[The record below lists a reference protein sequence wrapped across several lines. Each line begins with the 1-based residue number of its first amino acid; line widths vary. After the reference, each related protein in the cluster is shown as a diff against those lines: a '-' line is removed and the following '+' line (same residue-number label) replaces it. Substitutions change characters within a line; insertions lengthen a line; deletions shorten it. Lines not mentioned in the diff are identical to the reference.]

1 MHSVNSVEF
10 CKRAQSSS
18 FRRPLFSKTFWV
30 QRTDRE
36 WWQVTSQG
44 KPLSRALLP
53 TLIRPGRGGQIKSF
67 GSELKLKIS
76 ESASKLIHADSD
88 GQNVCFFCIL
98 KIGELGRLLQ
108 NWTKN
113 KDDSETI
120 RELTRFSWLKPWMRS
135 RWLKKSFREGLC
147 RYCVKLFVVFFT
159 KIVSGEPATTH
170 TVFFEKPSLY
180 PVHLSKQLLRI
191 IEFQIVKGVL
201 GQAHSFFN

>member
-76 ESASKLIHADSD
+76 ESATKLIHADSD

-98 KIGELGRLLQ
+98 NIGELGRLLQ

-113 KDDSETI
+113 GDDSETI
-120 RELTRFSWLKPWMRS
+120 RELTRFLVKKPWMRS
-135 RWLKKSFREGLC
+135 RWLKKSFREGFGF
-147 RYCVKLFVVFFT
+147 RVFRLQ
-159 KIVSGEPATTH
+159 
-170 TVFFEKPSLY
+170 TV
-180 PVHLSKQLLRI
+180 
-191 IEFQIVKGVL
+191 
-201 GQAHSFFN
+201 